1 MVYFLQIY
9 CSHYGPKARPVAY
22 GFLGEDF
29 IIEAEAADPVE
40 DWIAPLNHALE
51 SLPIQNTLYLFHGQF
66 ETRILWPFLTKKA
79 RERLEVAVDLYDE
92 IKKRTALA
100 PLSSYKMASIAKG
113 AGYLKDVMVG
123 DGFSDFFKDATPDK
137 VATQIES
144 NLRAMAAVHAY
155 YEALRRQMRRG
166 ELEIQGVS
174 LRPFQIAGKSTGS
187 IDRYVQYDDL
197 LYTEE
202 SGRFTLDAP
211 ATLLPYDENRKALVL
226 ETDAPVVQSVEAPE
240 GYLIFALEATV
251 YYDTILSL
259 IEWLRDKGLSS
270 I

>member
-22 GFLGEDF
+22 GLLGDDV
-29 IIEAEAADPVE
+29 IIGTESADPLV
-40 DWIAPLNHALE
+40 DWFLPLNRALE

-79 RERLEVAVDLYDE
+79 RERLEEAVDLYDE

-100 PLSSYKMASIAKG
+100 PLSSYKMASMARD
-113 AGYLKDVMVG
+113 AGYLKDVLVG
-123 DGFSDFFKDATPDK
+123 DGFSKFFKDAGPDEI
-137 VATQIES
+137 ATQIES
-144 NLRAMAAVHAY
+144 NLRAMAAVHTY
-155 YEALRRQMRRG
+155 YEGLRRHLRRG
-166 ELEIQGVS
+166 ELEIQGFT
-174 LRPFQIAGKSTGS
+174 LRPFQIAGKSIGT

-202 SGRFTLDAP
+202 GGRFTFDCP
-211 ATLLPYDENRKALVL
+211 ATLLPYDEKLKALVL
-226 ETDAPVVQSVEAPE
+226 ETDAPIEQNIDAPE
-240 GYLIFALEATV
+240 GFLIFALEDAV

-259 IEWLRDKGLSS
+259 IQWLRDKGE
-270 I
+270 

>member
-22 GFLGEDF
+22 GLLGEDF
-29 IIEAEAADPVE
+29 IIEAEAADPAE
-40 DWIAPLNHALE
+40 DWIAPLNRALE

-92 IKKRTALA
+92 IKKRTAIAL
-100 PLSSYKMASIAKG
+100 LSSYKMASIAKG
-113 AGYLKDVMVG
+113 AGYLKDVIVG
-123 DGFSDFFKDATPDK
+123 DGFSEFFKGATPDE
-137 VATQIES
+137 VAPQIED

-166 ELEIQGVS
+166 ELEIQGVT
-174 LRPFQIAGKSTGS
+174 LRPFQIVGKSEGT

-226 ETDAPVVQSVEAPE
+226 ETDAPVMQSVEAPE

>member
-1 MVYFLQIY
+1 MAYFLQIY

-22 GFLGEDF
+22 GLLGDGVLIGTES
-29 IIEAEAADPVE
+29 ADPLV
-40 DWIAPLNHALE
+40 DWFLPLNRALE

-79 RERLEVAVDLYDE
+79 RERLEEAVDLFDE

-100 PLSSYKMASIAKG
+100 PLSSCQMASIAKD
-113 AGYLKDVMVG
+113 AGYLKDVIVG
-123 DGFSDFFKDATPDK
+123 DSFSEFFKDATPDE

-166 ELEIQGVS
+166 ELEIQGVT

-202 SGRFTLDAP
+202 SGRFTFDGP
-211 ATLLPYDENRKALVL
+211 AMLLPYDDKRKALVL
-226 ETDAPVVQSVEAPE
+226 ETDAPIEQSVEAPE
-240 GYLIFALEATV
+240 GFLIFALEDTV
-251 YYDTILSL
+251 YYDTIFSL
-259 IEWLRDKGLSS
+259 IHWLREKGF
-270 I
+270 

>member
-1 MVYFLQIY
+1 MAYFLQIY

-22 GFLGEDF
+22 GLLGDDVLIGTES
-29 IIEAEAADPVE
+29 ADPLV
-40 DWIAPLNHALE
+40 DWFLPLNRALE

-79 RERLEVAVDLYDE
+79 RERLDEAVDLFDE

-100 PLSSYKMASIAKG
+100 PLSSYQMASIAKD
-113 AGYLKDVMVG
+113 AGYLKDVIVG
-123 DGFSDFFKDATPDK
+123 EGFSDFFKEVTPDE

-155 YEALRRQMRRG
+155 YEALRRQMRQG
-166 ELEIQGVS
+166 ELEIQCVT

-197 LYTEE
+197 LYVEKA
-202 SGRFTLDAP
+202 GRFTLDAP
-211 ATLLPYDENRKALVL
+211 AKILPYDADRRALVL
-226 ETDAPVVQSVEAPE
+226 ESDLPIAQSVPTPE
-240 GYLIFALEATV
+240 GYLIFALDGAV
-251 YYDTILSL
+251 YYDTLLSF
-259 IEWLRDKGLSS
+259 IHELRNKSR
-270 I
+270 

>member
-1 MVYFLQIY
+1 MAYFLQIY

-22 GFLGEDF
+22 GLLGED
-29 IIEAEAADPVE
+29 IVIGTESADPLV
-40 DWIAPLNHALE
+40 DWFLPLNRALE

-79 RERLEVAVDLYDE
+79 RERLEGAVDLYDE

-100 PLSSYKMASIAKG
+100 PLSSYQMASIAKDE
-113 AGYLKDVMVG
+113 GYLKDVIVG
-123 DGFSDFFKDATPDK
+123 DGFSEFFKDATPDE
-137 VATQIES
+137 VATQIEN

-155 YEALRRQMRRG
+155 YEGLRRHLRRE
-166 ELEIQGVS
+166 ELEIQGIT
-174 LRPFQIAGKSTGS
+174 LRPFQIAGKSEGS

-202 SGRFTLDAP
+202 RGRFTFDCP
-211 ATLLPYDENRKALVL
+211 ATLLPYDDKRKALVL
-226 ETDAPVVQSVEAPE
+226 ETDAPIEQSVEAPE
-240 GYLIFALEATV
+240 GFLIFALEDTV

-259 IEWLRDKGLSS
+259 LQWLRDKGQ
-270 I
+270 